1 MGMEQELEEEEEV
14 DPRIQVRTSWGP
26 GCAPHPGPARA
37 AAEVGVYTY
46 PRFAAASV
54 HDRGGGGARKPPS
67 PLFGGCSA
75 RVDAAWLLRGSPRR
89 PSMELG
95 GSLQH
100 AQRFRRLCNKGKKG
114 GGGAGRVWG
123 TLAWLVATRALYSLL
138 ATGCGW
144 SGPRGRPHQAGWA
157 SPAPAAWAGTRALRA
172 EPAPGG
178 GARLWPPSYD
188 ALLAHLGVSCH
199 LGLWWP
205 ETLQNPAFS
214 CFEVGCEPKSGT
226 AAAQS

>member
-1 MGMEQELEEEEEV
+1 MDAALKRSRAEEPAELLPPARDGEEEEEVGMEQELEEEEEV

-138 ATGCGW
+138 ATGCG
-144 SGPRGRPHQAGWA
+144 GPARVGAR
-157 SPAPAAWAGTRALRA
+157 TK
-172 EPAPGG
+172 PGG
-178 GARLWPPSYD
+178 RRPPLQRGLAPVPC
-188 ALLAHLGVSCH
+188 ALSPHLA
-199 LGLWWP
+199 
-205 ETLQNPAFS
+205 
-214 CFEVGCEPKSGT
+214 EVPGFGHPPMMHC
-226 AAAQS
+226 